1 MIEIVALLTV
11 YYQCTALAEEG
22 LLTQTERFACNSTY
36 QQIKREFV
44 QDIADPSDSDYVLRS
59 QQNVLA
65 FQRFKTWEAE
75 NADLVRELKQ
85 R

>member
-1 MIEIVALLTV
+1 MIEIVALVTV

-22 LLTQTERFACNSTY
+22 LLTQSERFACNSTY

-44 QDIADPSDSDYVLRS
+44 QDIVDPTDYVLKS
-59 QQNVLA
+59 EQNVLA

-75 NADLVRELKQ
+75 NADLVRELK
-85 R
+85 RR

>member
-11 YYQCTALAEEG
+11 YYQCAALAEDG
-22 LLTQTERFACNSTY
+22 LLTQTERFACNDTY

-44 QDIADPSDSDYVLRS
+44 KDTAAPTDYVLRS
-59 QQNVLA
+59 KQNVLA
-65 FQRFKTWEAE
+65 FQRFKSWEAE